1 MRLAADVRAT
11 GALARRSL
19 SQTFRYPRYLA
30 PILVFPTLFL
40 AANVGGAGRAT
51 DLPDFPAVNG
61 FLDFELAAAMLQ
73 STMLSGVSAGMALG
87 IDIERGF
94 IDRLIAS
101 PISRPVV
108 VTGRLAATGAI
119 GVLVAAWFLAI
130 GLIFGAQVEGGV
142 VGVGQIVLL
151 LSLSALAFG
160 GLGAALALWA
170 GNASLVQGTFPL
182 VFVVLF
188 LSTAFFPEQLMQE
201 PAQTVA
207 AWNPLSLIV
216 DGIRE
221 PVIDGASLASLGHG
235 LAGVGIIGAIS
246 AWLGSLALRHRL
258 RSGG

>member
-1 MRLAADVRAT
+1 VRLAADVRAT

-30 PILVFPTLFL
+30 PLVIFPTLFL

-51 DLPDFPAVNG
+51 DLPDFPQVNG

-73 STMLSGVSAGMALG
+73 STMLGGVSAGMALG
-87 IDIERGF
+87 IDLERGF

-108 VTGRLAATGAI
+108 VTGRLAANVVIGA
-119 GVLVAAWFLAI
+119 LVAVWFVAI
-130 GLIFGAQVEGGV
+130 GLIFGASIEGGV
-142 VGVGQIVLL
+142 VGLLQVVLML
-151 LSLSALAFG
+151 ALAAVTFG
-160 GLGAALALWA
+160 ALGAALALRS

-201 PAQTVA
+201 PAQTIA

-221 PVIDGASLASLGHG
+221 PVIDGASLGSLGRG
-235 LAGVGIIGAIS
+235 LAGIGIIGAIS
-246 AWLGSLALRHRL
+246 TAFASLALRHRL